1 MYRYSTFQSYILNSE
16 KDISHML
23 VFSLREQRQGY
34 FSEGFFVD
42 YRQFPFSS
50 SSFSK
55 KIAEHR
61 SKNRALR
68 FFFFFRSPIFPP
80 GAHTMPPPNN
90 REFTPPQQFGFS
102 PPPFSRLR
110 RRERSRDE
118 PNVAS
123 PSPSLSISGHLFS
136 RFLHSGRGAISHPP
150 PLPAPCYYVQEL
162 SWHWFHATVLR

>member
-1 MYRYSTFQSYILNSE
+1 MYSTFQSYILNSE

-23 VFSLREQRQGY
+23 VFSLREQHWELGPSTGAIFQ
-34 FSEGFFVD
+34 GFF

-55 KIAEHR
+55 KIAERR

-68 FFFFFRSPIFPP
+68 SFFSFFSEPHFSPRCPRQ
-80 GAHTMPPPNN
+80 ATAQQQ

-123 PSPSLSISGHLFS
+123 PSSSLSISGHLFS

-150 PLPAPCYYVQEL
+150 PCLHPTTTY
-162 SWHWFHATVLR
+162 RN